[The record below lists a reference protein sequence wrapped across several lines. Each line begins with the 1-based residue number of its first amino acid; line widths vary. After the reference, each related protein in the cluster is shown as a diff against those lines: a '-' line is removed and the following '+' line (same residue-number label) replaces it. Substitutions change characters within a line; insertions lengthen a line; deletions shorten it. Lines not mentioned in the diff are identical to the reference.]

1 MGQQNAAQH
10 VDDLDDA
17 VAFDD
22 DLAVMDERCNAVVD
36 LQEKKYV
43 YGIKGLASLLG
54 CSIATAE
61 RVKASGIL
69 NPAISQ
75 HGRTIIIDAE
85 MALDILRI
93 SGKHKYILSKMR
105 KEQ

>member
-1 MGQQNAAQH
+1 MNLDKPLATATLA
-10 VDDLDDA
+10 DLYEVIRELLNDNK
-17 VAFDD
+17 
-22 DLAVMDERCNAVVD
+22 CNAVVD

-75 HGRTIIIDAE
+75 HGRTIIIDVE

>member
-1 MGQQNAAQH
+1 MNLDKPLATATLA
-10 VDDLDDA
+10 DLYEVIRELLNDNK
-17 VAFDD
+17 
-22 DLAVMDERCNAVVD
+22 CNAVVD

-93 SGKHKYILSKMR
+93 SGKHMYILSKMR

>member
-1 MGQQNAAQH
+1 MNLDKPLATATLA
-10 VDDLDDA
+10 DLYEVIRELLNDNK
-17 VAFDD
+17 
-22 DLAVMDERCNAVVD
+22 CNAVVD

-43 YGIKGLASLLG
+43 YGIKGLVSLLG

>member
-1 MGQQNAAQH
+1 MNLDKPLATATLA
-10 VDDLDDA
+10 DLYEVIRELLNDNK
-17 VAFDD
+17 
-22 DLAVMDERCNAVVD
+22 CNAVVD

>member
-1 MGQQNAAQH
+1 MNLDKPLATATLA
-10 VDDLDDA
+10 DLYEVIRELLNDNK
-17 VAFDD
+17 
-22 DLAVMDERCNAVVD
+22 CNAVVD

-61 RVKASGIL
+61 RVKVSGIL

>member
-1 MGQQNAAQH
+1 MNLDKPLATATLA
-10 VDDLDDA
+10 DLYEVIRELLNDNK
-17 VAFDD
+17 
-22 DLAVMDERCNAVVD
+22 CNAVVD

-93 SGKHKYILSKMR
+93 SGKHKCILSKMR